1 VSDPRTRL
9 ADDAPEP
16 RDAPEPT
23 VTFDGAAPYLAPHL
37 ATRRR
42 TLPCGLDVVV
52 HRDDSSPQVAVSV
65 WYRVGSSDE
74 RPDRTGFAHLF
85 EHLFKSPAERLGGH
99 HYEVLRRAGATEAN
113 ASTSADRTAYHE
125 VLPAHQLALALWLES
140 ERMGYFARDFDA
152 ARLVAQQAVVRAER
166 RQRYEDVPY
175 GAERFAVAL
184 ALYPEG
190 HPLRHMT
197 IGRHDDIQAATVDDV
212 LAFYRTWYVPANA
225 TLVIAGDIGSD
236 AELDAA
242 VDRYFGSF
250 PASHRPVRPVPAVP
264 EPGSAPD
271 EGVDLH
277 GRAPER
283 VVDRF
288 AALARIHRAWL
299 GPIAFGDGEPE
310 LDVVT
315 AAWTAVGTGE
325 LWRRLVYDTSLAQRV
340 SAWTVNGRLGGE
352 VHVAVD
358 LRSGADPAAVRAI
371 LDEVCHTTVDRCA
384 IERAVTR
391 REAGAIWGLTGLS
404 RRASLIQRDMLYRG
418 EPDGLADELAR
429 YRQVTP
435 ETIDRTLARWLA
447 PAAMVEVE
455 TIAAAPASAARA
467 AASDPALPFA
477 DD

>member
-1 VSDPRTRL
+1 MTDG
-9 ADDAPEP
+9 DDGPAPSV
-16 RDAPEPT
+16 A
-23 VTFDGAAPYLAPHL
+23 FDGDAPHL
-37 ATRRR
+37 VTRGRA
-42 TLPCGLDVVV
+42 LPCGLEVVV
-52 HRDDSSPQVAVSV
+52 HRDASAPQVVVSV

-85 EHLFKSPAERLGGH
+85 EHLFKTPAERLGGH

-125 VLPAHQLALALWLES
+125 ILPAHQLALALWLES

-152 ARLVAQQAVVRAER
+152 DRLVAQQAVVRAER

-190 HPLRHMT
+190 HPLRHLT

-225 TLVIAGDIGSD
+225 TLVIAGDVGPD
-236 AELDAA
+236 AELDAL

-250 PASHRPVRPVPAVP
+250 PASHRPVRPVPPSGHAA
-264 EPGSAPD
+264 G
-271 EGVDLH
+271 GVI
-277 GRAPER
+277 ER

-288 AALARIHRAWL
+288 AALGRIHRAWP
-299 GPIAFGDGEPE
+299 GPVAFGDDEAE
-310 LDVVT
+310 LDVLT
-315 AAWTAVGTGE
+315 AAWVASGTGA
-325 LWRRLVYDTSLAQRV
+325 LWRRLVYETQLAQRV

-371 LDEVCHTTVDRCA
+371 LDEQCRTGLDERA

-391 REAGAIWGLTGLS
+391 REAGAIWGLTGLA
-404 RRASLIQRDMLYRG
+404 RRASLIQRSMLYRH
-418 EPDGLADELAR
+418 EPDGLAAELAH
-429 YRQVTP
+429 YRAVTP
-435 ETIDRTLARWLA
+435 GSVDRAIARWLD
-447 PAAMVEVE
+447 PAHEVEVE
-455 TIAAAPASAARA
+455 TVAGAASAPGSGVMDPASA
-467 AASDPALPFA
+467 P
-477 DD
+477 